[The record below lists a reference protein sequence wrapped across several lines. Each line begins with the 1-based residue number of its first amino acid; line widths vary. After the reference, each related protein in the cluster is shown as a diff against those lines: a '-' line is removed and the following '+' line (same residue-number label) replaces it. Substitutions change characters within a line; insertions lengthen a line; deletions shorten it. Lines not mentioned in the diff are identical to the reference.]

1 MAIAHNCMA
10 FHAIFP
16 TFVLNLERF
25 FFTINDIERS
35 KHANAMSAA
44 V

>member
-1 MAIAHNCMA
+1 MVIAHNCIA

-16 TFVLNLERF
+16 PFVLIIERY
-25 FFTINDIERS
+25 FTINDIERS